1 MINLFE
7 RMIYHM
13 EEIRLG
19 AVEEKFAD
27 LIWQYEPIPSGELV
41 KLCAE
46 ELNWKKSTTYTVLRK
61 LCDRGIFINEGGI
74 VKKVITKDEFNSI
87 QSEQFVDTAFKGSLP
102 AFLAAFTKRKSL
114 SEDEI
119 SEIQRLIN
127 SIKEE

>member
-1 MINLFE
+1 
-7 RMIYHM
+7 M

-46 ELNWKKSTTYTVLRK
+46 KLNWKKSTTYTVLRK

-127 SIKEE
+127 SMKEE